1 MSRFTVNIHD
11 VSVDD
16 GTLNFIMS
24 GDQEYG
30 LDKSLV
36 NALRRVLLTDIP
48 TVAFRTDE
56 DVDNKDI
63 IMVNN
68 QTSLHNEMLIHR
80 VSMIP
85 LYLEPETFMK
95 NYLFECKVK
104 HDTTEPFMFVTTN
117 DLSIYPLNSGLRE
130 RLDNYH
136 DDSIETSLE
145 DEKLL
150 LDDLSIV
157 KLDNY
162 DLSAPLTQSDKDII
176 LRPFVSTSSIL
187 NKSKNYALITELKSS
202 NSDGAHQELHFYG
215 SPSVST
221 AREHARF
228 QAVSQATYSYV
239 IDEHL
244 REAALEHK
252 ISSEGIDSDIEA
264 FSKKF
269 RLAEGERYFKR
280 DNENEPN
287 HYNFSIKSVNYYDA
301 AMLFKK
307 AIAILIEKCNLLKS
321 SFVHLLQEKE
331 TTIDVEKKAE
341 HLYHF
346 TLYDQNHTL
355 GNLIQSHVVR
365 RSLNEDSILQL
376 CGYKQP
382 HPLEDNIVLHI
393 SINPN
398 HEIIH
403 EAETQKLQLISTF
416 FMDQLEEIMNDL
428 RTLLDVT
435 EEKLVQ

>member
-1 MSRFTVNIHD
+1 MSQKKVTFSDVNIE
-11 VSVDD
+11 D
-16 GTLNFIMS
+16 GTLNFVMS

-30 LDKSLV
+30 LDKSVV
-36 NALRRVLLTDIP
+36 NALRRVLLTEIP

-56 DVDNKDI
+56 GIENKDI

-68 QTSLHNEMLIHR
+68 QTSLHNEMLLHR
-80 VSMIP
+80 ISMIP
-85 LYLEPETFMK
+85 LYLDPDTFMK

-104 HDTTEPFMFVTTN
+104 HNTKSPFMFVTTN

-130 RLDNYH
+130 RLANYH

-162 DLSAPLTQSDKDII
+162 DLSAPLKQSDKDKI

-187 NKSKNYALITELKSS
+187 DKSKNYALITELKSS
-202 NSDGAHQELHFYG
+202 NSDGSHQELHFYG
-215 SPSVST
+215 APSVST

-239 IDEHL
+239 IDEDL

-252 ISSEGIDSDIEA
+252 ISSEGIDSDIET
-264 FSKKF
+264 FSNKF
-269 RLAEGERYFKR
+269 RLAEGERYFKK

-287 HYNFSIKSVNYYDA
+287 HYNFSIKSVNYYDPV
-301 AMLFKK
+301 MLFKK

-321 SFVHLLQEKE
+321 SFVHLLQGKE
-331 TTIDVEKKAE
+331 TTIDVEIKEE

-355 GNLIQSHVVR
+355 GNLIQSHIVR
-365 RSLNEDSILQL
+365 RSLNEDSVLQL

-393 SINPN
+393 SLNPN
-398 HEIIH
+398 HGVIH
-403 EAETQKLQLISTF
+403 EAETQKLQIISTF

-428 RTLLDVT
+428 RTLLDVA
-435 EEKLVQ
+435 EEKLTQ

>member
-1 MSRFTVNIHD
+1 MSQKKVTFSDVNIE
-11 VSVDD
+11 D
-16 GTLNFIMS
+16 GTLNFVMS

-36 NALRRVLLTDIP
+36 NALRRVLLTEIP

-56 DVDNKDI
+56 GIENKDI

-68 QTSLHNEMLIHR
+68 QTSLHNEMLLHR
-80 VSMIP
+80 ISMIP
-85 LYLEPETFMK
+85 LYLDPDTFMK

-104 HDTTEPFMFVTTN
+104 HNTKSPFMFVTTN

-130 RLDNYH
+130 RLANYH

-162 DLSAPLTQSDKDII
+162 DLSAPLKQSDKDKI

-187 NKSKNYALITELKSS
+187 DKSKNYALITELKSS
-202 NSDGAHQELHFYG
+202 NSDSSHQELHFYG
-215 SPSVST
+215 APSVST

-244 REAALEHK
+244 REEALEHK
-252 ISSEGIDSDIEA
+252 ISSEGIDSDIET
-264 FSKKF
+264 FSNKF
-269 RLAEGERYFKR
+269 RLAEGERYFKK

-287 HYNFSIKSVNYYDA
+287 HYNFSIKSVNYYDPV
-301 AMLFKK
+301 MLFKK

-321 SFVHLLQEKE
+321 SFVHLLQGKE
-331 TTIDVEKKAE
+331 TTIDVEIKEE

-355 GNLIQSHVVR
+355 GNLIQSHIVR
-365 RSLNEDSILQL
+365 RSLNEDSVLQL

-393 SINPN
+393 SLNPN
-398 HEIIH
+398 HGVIH

-428 RTLLDVT
+428 RTLLDVA
-435 EEKLVQ
+435 EEKLTQ